1 MQLVKKVFNSYKL
14 DYLLIFWYL
23 LYQLPTTSVG
33 QKKKIWLPQEES
45 NLRPSDSVLWCYVIT
60 DRYVRCDVMLV
71 G

>member
-60 DRYVRCDVMLV
+60 DGYVSCDVMLV